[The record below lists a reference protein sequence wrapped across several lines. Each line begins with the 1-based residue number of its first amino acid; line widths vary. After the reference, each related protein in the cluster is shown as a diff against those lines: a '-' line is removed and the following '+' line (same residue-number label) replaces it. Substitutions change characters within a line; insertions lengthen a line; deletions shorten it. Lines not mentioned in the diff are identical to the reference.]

1 MQPQSSNKA
10 GWRYAAFCT
19 TERAWVGNITVHKNR
34 CDMGETKKEMNKSES
49 SNAGQARSRRILLAD
64 DNKAIR
70 DMVSRF
76 LEFIGYE
83 VALAVNGV
91 EALAVFLGSSFD
103 LVLTDLEMPAMDGLS
118 LAGHIKERSP
128 RTPVILLT
136 GSNRETVLM
145 KVKRGSVDSVIFKPF
160 ILEDLQNTVQGAL
173 ASREIGN
180 ESVGAGEASGCI
192 SDDPKSPIGS

>member
-1 MQPQSSNKA
+1 M
-10 GWRYAAFCT
+10 
-19 TERAWVGNITVHKNR
+19 E
-34 CDMGETKKEMNKSES
+34 ETKKETAKSVS

-70 DMVSRF
+70 DIVSGF

-83 VALAVNGV
+83 VALAVNGI

-128 RTPVILLT
+128 MTPVILIT
-136 GSNRETVLM
+136 GSDRETVLKKM
-145 KVKRGSVDSVIFKPF
+145 ERGPVDSVIFKPF

-173 ASREIGN
+173 ASRERGPGI
-180 ESVGAGEASGCI
+180 VGPGSPL
-192 SDDPKSPIGS
+192 PKVWQNTQAPNHGG